1 MARIKGSLKLSSN
14 IELQAGAPLDARSIV
29 PLKTD
34 LTVASTFDYSYV
46 GMLVV
51 AQDEGKLYLLKA
63 KPTTEASNWVEVAS
77 SGEIGDNYY
86 TKNEVDTILED
97 GYYTKDEVDAIVSS
111 VYKPAGNATL
121 ATLPTLGAS
130 VLGNV
135 YNMTEAFTTT
145 ADFVEGAGKEYGI
158 GSNVVVVDLGSGSYV
173 AVTPTGDEDPS
184 AEGWYEY
191 DEETSKYVLSEDTE
205 VDGTKTYY
213 TIDTNY
219 KFDVL
224 PGFVDLSGYQLKIQ
238 VTELPEA
245 GEDEVGNIYQYVGA
259 STSDYING
267 YFYICQE
274 VTPETD
280 PKTYE
285 WVRKNVQDMSG
296 SGELSDVLNVTKAA
310 GGIAVG
316 TTYAAGTIFET
327 LWRDLLNPLEYPTF
341 TVPSASISATGAK
354 LLEVGDTLET
364 TITATFNRGSI
375 SPAYGT
381 SGFRAGEAETYAL
394 NGGTAQIGNTFTVT
408 VDESNKSFIATIA
421 YAEGEQPKDSS
432 GADYDA
438 PLPAGTA
445 TSSALTYEFVNA
457 LWANTASIATVA
469 KLDLVSKG
477 AKIKEFTFPAATIAD
492 PEVFDVPAD
501 WTITAVEVLNTL
513 SNTWEDCSSE
523 FSITDT
529 VHDDA
534 AGTETNYKRYTCNL
548 GYAMATRKIR
558 IKWS

>member
-1 MARIKGSLKLSSN
+1 MARVKGTLKLSSN
-14 IELQAGAPLDARSIV
+14 IEPQVGAPLDARSIV
-29 PLKTD
+29 PTEAD
-34 LTVASTFDYSYV
+34 LYTAGSFEYSYV
-46 GMLVV
+46 GMIVSV
-51 AQDEGKLYLLKA
+51 QSTGDVYILKA
-63 KPTTEASNWVEVAS
+63 KPTTVETNWDKVA
-77 SGEIGDNYY
+77 GGGDMSNYY
-86 TKNEVDTILED
+86 TKTQI
-97 GYYTKDEVDAIVSS
+97 DEGWYNKEQVDAIISS
-111 VYKPAGNATL
+111 VYKPAGSATL
-121 ATLPTLGAS
+121 ATLPTLGKD

-145 ADFVEGAGKEYGI
+145 ADFVEGAGKEYGV
-158 GSNVVVVDLGSGSYV
+158 GSNVVVVDLGSGEYV

-191 DEETSKYVLSEDTE
+191 DSENDKYVLSEDTE

-224 PGFVDLSGYQLKIQ
+224 PGFIDLSGYQLKIQ

-245 GEDEVGNIYQYVGA
+245 TEDEEGNIYQYIGA

-274 VTPETD
+274 VTPATD

-285 WVRKNVQDMSG
+285 WVRKNVQDLG
-296 SGELSDVLNVTKAA
+296 GTGELSDVLNVTKAA

-316 TTYAAGTIFET
+316 TTYNAGTIFET

-341 TVPSASISATGAK
+341 TAPSVTLSATGSK
-354 LLEVGDTLET
+354 ILEVGDTLET

-375 SPAYGT
+375 TPAYGT
-381 SGFRAGEAETYAL
+381 SGYRAGEAESYSL
-394 NGGTAQIGNTFTVT
+394 NGGTAQVGNTFTET
-408 VDESNKSFIATIA
+408 VDESNYSFVGTVA

-432 GADYDA
+432 GADYST

-457 LWANTASIATVA
+457 LWANTASISAVA
-469 KLDLVSKG
+469 KLALVSAS
-477 AKIKEFTFPAATIAD
+477 AKIKEFVFPAATIAE
-492 PEVFDVPAD
+492 PEVFDVPAS
-501 WTITAVEVLNTL
+501 WTVTAVEVLNTL
-513 SNTWEDCSSE
+513 SNTWEDCSAE
-523 FSITDT
+523 FTITDT

-534 AGTETNYKRYTCNL
+534 AGTETAYKRYTCNL
-548 GYAMATRKIR
+548 GYAMASRNIR
-558 IKWS
+558 IKWA

>member
-1 MARIKGSLKLSSN
+1 MARAKGTLKLSSN
-14 IELQAGAPLDARSIV
+14 VEPQVGAPLDARSIV
-29 PLKTD
+29 PTEAD
-34 LTVASTFDYSYV
+34 LYAAGSFDYSYV
-46 GMLVV
+46 GMIVSV
-51 AQDEGKLYLLKA
+51 QATGDVYILKA
-63 KPTTEASNWVEVAS
+63 KPTTVEGNWDKVA
-77 SGEIGDNYY
+77 GGGDMSNYY
-86 TKNEVDTILED
+86 TKTQINEGWYNKEQ
-97 GYYTKDEVDAIVSS
+97 VDAIISS
-111 VYKPAGNATL
+111 VYKPAGSATL
-121 ATLPTLGAS
+121 ATLPTLAKD

-135 YNMTEAFTTT
+135 YNMTEDFTTT
-145 ADFVEGAGKEYGI
+145 ADFVEGAGKKYGA
-158 GSNVVVVDLGSGSYV
+158 GSNVVVVDLGSGEYV
-173 AVTPTGDEDPS
+173 AVTPVGDEDPS

-191 DEETSKYVLSEDTE
+191 DSETAKYVLSTDTE

-213 TIDTNY
+213 VIDTNY

-224 PGFVDLSGYQLKIQ
+224 PGFIDLSGYQLKFQ
-238 VTELPEA
+238 VSELPEA
-245 GEDEVGNIYQYVGA
+245 SEDEEGNVYQYIGA

-285 WVRKNVQDMSG
+285 WVKKSVQDMG
-296 SGELSDVLNVTKAA
+296 GTGELSDVLNVTKAA
-310 GGIAVG
+310 GGIQVG
-316 TTYAAGTIFET
+316 ATYNAGTIFEK

-341 TVPSASISATGAK
+341 TAPSASISATGAK
-354 LLEVGDTLET
+354 ILEVGDTLET

-375 SPAYGT
+375 TPAYGT
-381 SGFRAGEAETYAL
+381 SGYRAGAAETYSL
-394 NGGTAQIGNTFTVT
+394 NGGTAQIGNTFTQT
-408 VDESNKSFIATIA
+408 VNESNKSFTVTIA
-421 YAEGEQPKDSS
+421 YAAGEQPKDSS

-469 KLDLVSKG
+469 KLDLVSKS
-477 AKIKEFTFPAATIAD
+477 AKIKEFTFTAATIEN
-492 PEVFDVPAD
+492 PEIFDVPAD
-501 WTITAVEVLNTL
+501 WTVTAVEVLNTL

-534 AGTETNYKRYTCNL
+534 AGTETAYKRYTCNL
-548 GYAMATRKIR
+548 GYAMATRQIR
-558 IKWS
+558 IKWA

>member
-1 MARIKGSLKLSSN
+1 MARAKGTLKLSSN
-14 IELQAGAPLDARSIV
+14 IEPQVGAPLDARSIV
-29 PLKTD
+29 PTEAD
-34 LTVASTFDYSYV
+34 LYAAGSFDYSYV
-46 GMLVV
+46 GMIVSV
-51 AQDEGKLYLLKA
+51 QATGDVYILKA
-63 KPTTEASNWVEVAS
+63 KPTTVEGNWDKVA
-77 SGEIGDNYY
+77 GGGDMSNYY
-86 TKNEVDTILED
+86 TKSEINAGWYNKEEIDSI
-97 GYYTKDEVDAIVSS
+97 ISS
-111 VYKPAGNATL
+111 VYKPAGSATL
-121 ATLPTLGAS
+121 ATLPTLAKD

-135 YNMTEAFTTT
+135 YNMTEKFTTT
-145 ADFVEGAGKEYGI
+145 ADFVEGAGKEYGA
-158 GSNVVVVDLGSGSYV
+158 GSNVVVVDLGSGEYV
-173 AVTPTGDEDPS
+173 AVTPVGDEDPS

-191 DEETSKYVLSEDTE
+191 DSEAAKYVLSADTE

-213 TIDTNY
+213 VIDTNY

-224 PGFVDLSGYQLKIQ
+224 PGFIDLSGYQLKFQ
-238 VTELPEA
+238 VSELPEA
-245 GEDEVGNIYQYVGA
+245 SEDEEGNIYQYIGA

-274 VTPETD
+274 VTPATD

-285 WVRKNVQDMSG
+285 WVRKNVQDLG
-296 SGELSDVLNVTKAA
+296 GTGELSDVLNVTKAA
-310 GGIAVG
+310 GGIPVG
-316 TTYAAGTIFET
+316 ATYNAGTIFEK

-341 TVPSASISATGAK
+341 TAPSASISATGAK
-354 LLEVGDTLET
+354 ILEVGDTLET
-364 TITATFNRGSI
+364 TITATFNRGAI
-375 SPAYGT
+375 TPAYGT
-381 SGFRAGEAETYAL
+381 SGYRAGAAETYSL

-408 VDESNKSFIATIA
+408 VDEDNDSFTVTIA

-469 KLDLVSKG
+469 KLALVSKS
-477 AKIKEFTFPAATIAD
+477 AKIKEFTFPAATIEN
-492 PEVFDVPAD
+492 PEIFDVPAD
-501 WTITAVEVLNTL
+501 WTVTAVEVLNTL

-523 FSITDT
+523 FTVSDT

-534 AGTETNYKRYTCNL
+534 AGTETAYKRYTCNL
-548 GYAMATRKIR
+548 GYAMATRQIR